1 MGVHRRHL
9 PWYTC
14 SHRVGELVELGENL
28 LQIVGAWYSLHHKL
42 QFVYLYLFRSLARNA
57 KQAVQV
63 RVVQVPPL
71 HVSFINP
78 STLCSHCHWS
88 LLLSTAVSTFCYQ
101 EQMGYHQ
108 PISLQTCSQ
117 LSESSN
123 SPSPLLNL
131 CLQSGSILWPSTLL
145 AVLKSYSLMSCRVA
159 GGFLIGLCIR
169 LGWGPG
175 GLLSLQIGDWVVFV
189 FVGWSVSPLRGILRG
204 KAHSVG
210 EIPDILNVSSSWWAS
225 LKTVEDMAIMVLL
238 HITMALWKKKLFES
252 STLSFPL
259 LSTFNQMNGWCFP
272 FTVILSKRYGLSWT
286 TPVCYHI
293 KLIDLNYLKRSSRI
307 NRSLT

>member
-14 SHRVGELVELGENL
+14 SHRVGELVELGEN

-78 STLCSHCHWS
+78 SPLCSHCHWS

-272 FTVILSKRYGLSWT
+272 FTVILSKHYGLSWT